1 MCLSDVLRL
10 VEVSAD
16 GASGIGESGAGRRDV
31 SLLVLTLDGLQ
42 PAVGDWVVVTTGL
55 AVEMVTEEEA
65 RAVNRSRAAMG
76 QPEQEGSP

>member
-16 GASGIGESGAGRRDV
+16 GTSGIGESGAGRRDV